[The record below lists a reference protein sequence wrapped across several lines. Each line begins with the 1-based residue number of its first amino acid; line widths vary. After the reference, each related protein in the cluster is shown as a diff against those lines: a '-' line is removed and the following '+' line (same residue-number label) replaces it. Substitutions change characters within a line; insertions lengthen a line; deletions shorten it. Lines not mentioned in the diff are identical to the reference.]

1 MPDKTYTTSLRVV
14 RPPQNRTNDDDVT
27 FAFKQIKESQKAE
40 LDALTVTA
48 KAADQDA
55 INAALAVAA
64 AAINKAIGVP
74 LL

>member
-14 RPPQNRTNDDDVT
+14 RPPPNRTNDDDVT

-40 LDALTVTA
+40 LDTLTVTA

-55 INAALAVAA
+55 INAALVVAA
-64 AAINKAIGVP
+64 AAINKAIGVA

>member
-1 MPDKTYTTSLRVV
+1 MPEKTCTTSLRIV
-14 RPPQNRTNDDDVT
+14 RPPPNRTNDDDVKFT
-27 FAFKQIKESQKAE
+27 PTQIKESQKAE

-48 KAADQDA
+48 KADAQHA

-64 AAINKAIGVP
+64 ATTNKA

>member
-14 RPPQNRTNDDDVT
+14 RPPPNRTNDDDVT
-27 FAFKQIKESQKAE
+27 FAFQIKESQKAE

-64 AAINKAIGVP
+64 AAINKAIGVHP
-74 LL
+74 L

>member
-14 RPPQNRTNDDDVT
+14 RPPPNRTNDDDAT
-27 FAFKQIKESQKAE
+27 FAFNQIKESQKTE

>member
-14 RPPQNRTNDDDVT
+14 RPPPNRTNDDHVT
-27 FAFKQIKESQKAE
+27 FAFNQIKESQKAE